1 MKRLIEEF
9 FPVEQ
14 ISDSCRRE
22 KSVRQGHISTLQTWW
37 ARRPLAVCRATI
49 FLASLPSKD
58 TLYNNIVVREKLSE
72 LYPKKDSFDEQ
83 LIEFV
88 SDMSDFS
95 NSNNDIIINVARDI
109 ISQVNKNPSLA
120 DTFSGGGS
128 IPLESARLGLKTYA
142 SDLNPIATV
151 GLKLMLAYAPGISEA
166 SFKRLKDDIDY
177 ISEELTIELSA
188 NYQDTNDLAYFWAKT
203 FTCPHCKLRAPLYQ
217 NKWLNKN
224 GAKKALRITP
234 HLPAGSIKICVYEP
248 ITDEDFRDADVG
260 TVASKKARCL
270 FCNEDVGTD
279 EIMRQGIA
287 KLLGEVQ
294 YARLTIVDGKR
305 KYLSPSQPIN
315 LQNEETI
322 KNKDGFDFN
331 DEFVDLKL
339 PLDLNGIRHLWAIQ
353 YGIETVD
360 DLFNP
365 RQRQVIQSL
374 TKIIMK
380 RRRFIDESSASEDEA
395 MFRYLSLIMIMN
407 KVTIYSNRHS
417 WWQSNGA
424 FPANIFVR
432 QAISMVWNYVE
443 IPPTSTGAGGWHSAS
458 KWVVKALQ
466 QLAPVKGKATVSQED
481 AAETSIPNNSL
492 DLVVIDPPYF
502 DSITYAYLS
511 DFFYPWTK
519 KILRTDFPDW
529 FEAEVTPKSQELIVD
544 RKHKLAPKP
553 KNGEFFA
560 RKMAA
565 CLCNARKKL
574 TSNGLIVLMYGHKE
588 LTAWVALFEAI
599 KLAGLRVTVSWPV
612 QTERKSKFQHSRV
625 EALGTSCLLVLR
637 QVEVEHVTL
646 KIVKDEDFKQLALSR
661 MSHLK
666 VNNPD
671 LEADQ
676 VALSMAVFPLV
687 LDDYMHCNVIDE
699 KGEKIGIDKLL
710 DSINL

>member
-49 FLASLPSKD
+49 FLASLPSKEV
-58 TLYNNIVVREKLSE
+58 LLNNIAVREILSG
-72 LYPKKDSFDEQ
+72 LYPEKDSFDEQ
-83 LIEFV
+83 LMEFV
-88 SDMSDFS
+88 SEMSDFS
-95 NSNNDIIINVARDI
+95 NSNNDIIINAARNI
-109 ISQVNKNPSLA
+109 ILQVNKNPSLA

-151 GLKLMLAYAPGISEA
+151 GLKLMLAYAPGMSEV
-166 SFKRLKDDIDY
+166 SFKRLENDIDY
-177 ISEELTIELSA
+177 ISEQLTFELSA
-188 NYQDTNDLAYFWAKT
+188 NYNNMNDLAYFWAKT
-203 FTCPHCKLRAPLYQ
+203 FICPHCNLRTPLFQ
-217 NKWLNKN
+217 NKWLSKN
-224 GAKKALRITP
+224 GVKKSLKITP
-234 HLPAGSIKICVYEP
+234 HLTTGSIKVCVHEP
-248 ITDEDFRDADVG
+248 ISDADFLDADIG
-260 TVASKKARCL
+260 TVASKKAHCL

-294 YARLTIVDGKR
+294 YARLTIVDGKK
-305 KYLSPSQPIN
+305 KYLSPSQPID

-322 KNKDGFDFN
+322 KNKEHFYFN

-353 YGIETVD
+353 YGIETVN

-365 RQRQVIQSL
+365 RQRQVVQSL

-380 RRRFIDESSASEDEA
+380 RRGFIEETSDSEDEV

-466 QLAPVKGKATVSQED
+466 QLATVKGQATVSQED
-481 AAETSIPNNSL
+481 AADTSIPNNSL

-519 KILRTDFPDW
+519 KILRTDFPHW

-544 RKHKLAPKP
+544 RQHKLAPTP

-560 RKMAA
+560 QKMAE
-565 CLCNARKKL
+565 CLINSRKKL
-574 TSNGLIVLMYGHKE
+574 TPNGLIVLMYGHKE

-599 KLAGLRVTVSWPV
+599 KRSGLRVTVSWPV

-625 EALGTSCLLVLR
+625 GALGTSCLLVLR

-646 KIVKDEDFKQLALSR
+646 KSVKNEDFKLLALSR

-666 VNNPD
+666 VSNPD

-687 LDDYMHCNVIDE
+687 LDDYMHCNVVDE
-699 KGEKIGIDKLL
+699 QGEKVSIDKLL
-710 DSINL
+710 DSIHL